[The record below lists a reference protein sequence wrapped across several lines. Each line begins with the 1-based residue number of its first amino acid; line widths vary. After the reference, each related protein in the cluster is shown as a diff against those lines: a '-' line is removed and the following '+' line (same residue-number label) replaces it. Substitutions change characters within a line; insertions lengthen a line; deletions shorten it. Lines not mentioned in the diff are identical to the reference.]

1 MGDAAPRAGAI
12 EVSRPPMAPAGMSAR
27 RRAARKQ
34 GLSFL
39 RLQDLALLGWDIAP
53 VESGVVE
60 SGAIIVMGNHI
71 PDF

>member
-12 EVSRPPMAPAGMSAR
+12 EVSPPPMAPAGMSAR
-27 RRAARKQ
+27 QRAAASK

-39 RLQDLALLGWDIAP
+39 RLPDPALLGWDIAP

-60 SGAIIVMGNHI
+60 SGAITVMGQ
-71 PDF
+71 PQP